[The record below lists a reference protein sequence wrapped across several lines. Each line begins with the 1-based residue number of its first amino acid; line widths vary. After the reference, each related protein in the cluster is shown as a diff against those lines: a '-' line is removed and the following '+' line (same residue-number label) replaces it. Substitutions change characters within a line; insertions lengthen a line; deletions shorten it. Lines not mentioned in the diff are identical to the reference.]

1 MAVLPLG
8 PIYFYQSKGFMH
20 KIPREEGRMMESKR
34 DTVEREQTT
43 IRLPVELKEE
53 LQKQAAEMGMSFNG
67 FFLWLIDIGRR
78 HLPQ

>member
-1 MAVLPLG
+1 M
-8 PIYFYQSKGFMH
+8 KGVN
-20 KIPREEGRMMESKR
+20 RMNPKC
-34 DTVEREQTT
+34 EREQTT